1 MSWVKHRDKLHE
13 AALSSIKSVS
23 KIKTLTSKNGIPQRP
38 PSFNQAI
45 LTSTPRST
53 KDLPSWRGEADFQ
66 AFWYL
71 FHKTKPD
78 VDISMPAR
86 IVFNELEMSR
96 VEILGSSYYKGSQ
109 TNITEYLKTI
119 NIDDKKSPHYLAL
132 CSNLWLK
139 DACGIHL
146 STSLKKLLKEF
157 NEACS
162 KLGALKL

>member
-1 MSWVKHRDKLHE
+1 MSWEKHRDKLHE
-13 AALSSIKSVS
+13 AALSSIKSIS
-23 KIKTLTSKNGIPQRP
+23 KIKTITSKNGVPQRP

-78 VDISMPAR
+78 VDLSMPAR

-119 NIDDKKSPHYLAL
+119 NIDDQK
-132 CSNLWLK
+132 
-139 DACGIHL
+139 
-146 STSLKKLLKEF
+146 
-157 NEACS
+157 
-162 KLGALKL
+162 

>member
-13 AALSSIKSVS
+13 AALSSIKSIS

-78 VDISMPAR
+78 VDLS
-86 IVFNELEMSR
+86 FLHELFLMSLR
-96 VEILGSSYYKGSQ
+96 CHVLKFWDLA
-109 TNITEYLKTI
+109 ITKV
-119 NIDDKKSPHYLAL
+119 
-132 CSNLWLK
+132 
-139 DACGIHL
+139 
-146 STSLKKLLKEF
+146 
-157 NEACS
+157 
-162 KLGALKL
+162 LKLILLNILKR